1 MFVFLMLLFCF
12 QYLQLSLDMMSLYIE
27 ENQIVLHL
35 VVSNDDIVSRVGNL
49 SDGDWYHVNIEFGQ
63 GFYVL
68 QGKRIRLCYT
78 WSLVMMTLSV
88 VLVTLV
94 MVTGTM
100 LA

>member
-1 MFVFLMLLFCF
+1 MSAFLSVCLLFCF

-68 QGKRIRLCYT
+68 QGE
-78 WSLVMMTLSV
+78 VFTL
-88 VLVTLV
+88 L
-94 MVTGTM
+94 
-100 LA
+100 